1 MKTLIITLCVIVV
14 ILLSAIFI
22 GSTELKN
29 LVRLKQ
35 SELEGL
41 KKANKIERD
50 SLQNLLEVTK
60 DSLQIAF
67 ETIKT
72 ARKESIEA
80 RERTQATIRNLQK
93 IIYIKYESDSARTNA
108 IKELYPTFKP

>member
-1 MKTLIITLCVIVV
+1 MKNPIFILAILFYIILIAVIVV
-14 ILLSAIFI
+14 
-22 GSTELKN
+22 GSQELRDM
-29 LVRLKQ
+29 VRLKQ
-35 SELEGL
+35 SEINGL

-50 SLQNLLEVTK
+50 SLQSLLKVTK

-93 IIYIKYESDSARTNA
+93 IIFIQHTDSSRTA
-108 IKELYPTFKP
+108 ELKTLYKSFNP